1 MRHYD
6 VAIAA
11 LAIDAPSK
19 WVDNVLS
26 QHAVPDVVSARRG
39 VSRRLSYSALLRLA
53 LVRELHVELGLGVRD
68 ALEFAAELLNT
79 GDGSVQTRGHLRVA
93 FDRSAL
99 ERDLA
104 ARLGEVLESA
114 PIPRRGRP
122 PRRVP
127 RAGPR

>member
-1 MRHYD
+1 VRHYD

-11 LAIDAPSK
+11 LAIDAPPK
-19 WVDNVLS
+19 WIDNVLS

-39 VSRRLSYSALLRLA
+39 VSRRLSHSALLRLA
-53 LVRELHVELGLGVRD
+53 LVRELHVELRLGVRD
-68 ALEFAAELLNT
+68 ALELAAELLDT
-79 GDGSVQTRGHLRVA
+79 RDASVHARGHLRVA

-104 ARLGEVLESA
+104 ARLGDALESA

-122 PRRVP
+122 PRRAP
-127 RAGPR
+127 RAGSA

>member
-1 MRHYD
+1 MRYYD
-6 VAIAA
+6 VGIAA
-11 LAIDAPSK
+11 LAIDAPPK

-53 LVRELHVELGLGVRD
+53 LVRELHVELRLGVRD
-68 ALEFAAELLNT
+68 ALEFAAELLTT
-79 GDGSVQTRGHLRVA
+79 GDGSVHPRGHLRVA

-104 ARLGEVLESA
+104 ARLGDVLESA

-127 RAGPR
+127 RPGPR